1 MIKRLKRLNLGIFQ
15 NKWLNASYFLI
26 FGLWNIIFLSLV
38 YIGILPYIATDLI
51 EAVMAGDI
59 EPEFLVTMV
68 VLVLVPT
75 LCTIGGLIR
84 LRKQPIELMRLFY
97 GVEAPLVCLLL
108 LRLFVFRE
116 LTLGST
122 LVLGTAITCALAF
135 CIELFGGYASRHR
148 LLAWMQMGVHTLM
161 FGAGIWVGAT
171 LLFYAVPVAGYL
183 IEEFFT
189 FNWIRNFFWNYGNV
203 GDYIRNVLGFLLFVV
218 SASLFVAMPSA
229 LASFYIYS
237 GQKITR
243 AFASQYG
250 KNRAFQVA
258 IGVLVT
264 WSVLFFA
271 WMQQPQIEAFKKLAV
286 PPQTDAERQELLAD
300 SDAIRAGLVN
310 AYLGPYRYLSTYERH
325 DIIHYLY
332 QDAFNLPDSITWPLQ
347 NAYNLLMSAFL
358 YDDRPISVP
367 MPPSTHLSGDIEIRP
382 TTEKAKE
389 LYAEFF
395 DIPLQ
400 KAERKSIQHALQST
414 FNVDQ
419 AKAGVLNIDAEKVWV
434 KSQEISVKPEGDWA
448 EVELYEVYEN
458 KTDEVEEIF
467 YYFSLPESAVIT
479 GVWLG
484 DTGIRDNRYVFQI
497 SPRGAAQK
505 VYNSQV
511 QRARPIDP
519 ALLEQVGPR
528 NYRLRAFP
536 IPIPRQ
542 PWENEPLDR
551 PTQMHLWLTYKVMR
565 QEEGWAMPQLAEKRN
580 AFWTKETQRIQNGKA
595 IASNSE
601 DWLPAFIPAEG
612 KPSPTPHQVELSSGY
627 EVSAKPVADADYTFP
642 SGKRFAVV
650 LDGSRSMTSHR
661 QQVKETLNWLK
672 QNGFA
677 DNRFDNNDADLYV
690 TAATGTEPQRIDDI
704 RKFDA
709 KKMTLYGTLQPQQM
723 LKQFAK
729 LSGDVAYDG
738 ILMVTDEG
746 SYELVEENKDSED
759 VAEISAPISVPLWMV
774 HLGRFSAAYDDR
786 TLAEIQKNGGGVAAN
801 IPEALQRQATL
812 EAMDE
817 SVVSVADGYIWS
829 IEKQTPKPS
838 TEAKTEQATPE
849 TPTDDPFA
857 PFAARQ
863 LILGL
868 SRQMDETTN
877 ETDLAQLDAVHAIAK
892 TYKIV
897 SPYSSAIVLVN
908 DEQREA
914 LKQAEGEGDRF
925 DRSVEDGD
933 ENLTSPL
940 AIPEPGVGILGALGT
955 IAFIVI
961 ARRRVRKFQ

>member
-1 MIKRLKRLNLGIFQ
+1 MRKQLKGLNLDIFQ
-15 NKWLNASYFLI
+15 SKWLNAFYFLV
-26 FGLWNIIFLSLV
+26 FGVWNIIFLSLV
-38 YIGILPYIATDLI
+38 YIGILPYLATDLI
-51 EAVMAGDI
+51 EAVMTGDI

-68 VLVLVPT
+68 GLVLVPT

-97 GVEAPLVCLLL
+97 GVEAPLVCLLT

-122 LVLGTAITCALAF
+122 LVLATAITCAIAF
-135 CIELFGGYASRHR
+135 CIELFSGYASRHR
-148 LLAWMQMGVHTLM
+148 LIAWLQMGIHTLM
-161 FGAGIWVGAT
+161 FGAGIWVGAI

-183 IEEFFT
+183 IEQFFT
-189 FNWIRNFFWNYGNV
+189 FNWIRNFFWGYGNV
-203 GDYIRNVLGFLLFVV
+203 GDYIRNVLGFLLFVL
-218 SASLFVAMPSA
+218 SATLFVAMPSA

-237 GQKITR
+237 GQKIAR

-258 IGVLVT
+258 IWVLVT
-264 WSVLFFA
+264 WSVLFLS
-271 WMQQPQIEAFKKLAV
+271 WTQQPQLEAFKKLAV

-367 MPPSTHLSGDIEIRP
+367 MPPSTHLSGDTEIRP

-434 KSQEISVKPEGDWA
+434 QSQEISVKPEGDWA

-458 KTDEVEEIF
+458 QTDQVEEIF

-484 DTGIRDNRYVFQI
+484 DTADRDNRYIFQI

-536 IPIPRQ
+536 IPIPLQ
-542 PWENEPLDR
+542 SWESEPLDR

-601 DWLPAFIPAEG
+601 DWLPAFIPAEEQA
-612 KPSPTPHQVELSSGY
+612 SPTPHQVQLSSGY
-627 EVSAKPVADADYTFP
+627 EVSAKPVSDADYTFP

-650 LDGSRSMTSHR
+650 LDGSRSMTSH
-661 QQVKETLNWLK
+661 QPQVKETLNWLK

-690 TAATGTEPQRIDDI
+690 TAATGAEPQRIDDI
-704 RKFDA
+704 RQFDA
-709 KKMTLYGTLQPQQM
+709 KKMTFYGTLQPQQM
-723 LKQFAK
+723 LKQFAA
-729 LSGDVAYDG
+729 LSEDVAYDG

-746 SYELVEENKDSED
+746 SYELTEDSED
-759 VAEISAPISVPLWMV
+759 VAEISAPLWMV
-774 HLGRFSAAYDDR
+774 HLGGFSAAYDDR

-817 SVVSVADGYIWS
+817 SVVSVTDGYIWS
-829 IEKQTPKPS
+829 IEKQIQEAS
-838 TEAKTEQATPE
+838 AEAKEATPE
-849 TPTDDPFA
+849 TTIATDDPFA

-914 LKQAEGEGDRF
+914 LKKAEAEGDRF
-925 DRSVEDGD
+925 DRTVEDGD

-955 IAFIVI
+955 IFFLVV
-961 ARRRVRKFQ
+961 ARRRMKN